1 MLFLTN
7 KDFKYLINMIKK
19 KLYGKNSPIIIYYKS
34 QGSKIDYKKQ
44 DDDLDDFDDLI
55 IDEERN
61 ETDTLTLSINES
73 NSNIFEMS
81 LKVKKNEFL
90 EAEDGSE
97 ENSYFSDNFS
107 QNIILPERDEEE
119 IFQKNNIN
127 ADLDNNFKEKKL
139 MKDLKI

>member
-1 MLFLTN
+1 
-7 KDFKYLINMIKK
+7 MIKK